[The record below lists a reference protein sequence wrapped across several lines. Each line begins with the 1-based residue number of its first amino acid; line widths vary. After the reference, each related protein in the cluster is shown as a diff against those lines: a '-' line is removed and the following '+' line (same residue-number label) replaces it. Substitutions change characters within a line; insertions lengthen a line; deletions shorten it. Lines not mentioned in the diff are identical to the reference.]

1 MMDNAEGN
9 IFQITSRYA
18 GDSVVVCLSAQLVG
32 CHMAG
37 VHFYCVASGQE
48 FGHLEVKRISHFFK
62 KIIYQIKWLE
72 IDISSKESVLP
83 LSLELI

>member
-32 CHMAG
+32 GHMAG

-48 FGHLEVKRISHFFK
+48 FGHLKVKRISRFLKRLF
-62 KIIYQIKWLE
+62 IKLNG
-72 IDISSKESVLP
+72 
-83 LSLELI
+83 

>member
-32 CHMAG
+32 GHMAG

-48 FGHLEVKRISHFFK
+48 FGHLEVKRMYVFLKRIL
-62 KIIYQIKWLE
+62 IK
-72 IDISSKESVLP
+72 SNSY
-83 LSLELI
+83 ELIFHL